1 MNYDGTL
8 SPLGF
13 CAADMIKMDHGPTAD
28 ALRSWSGFWSLF
40 RVLRR
45 ADNLILYPTEQ
56 RVATKEGV
64 ARR

>member
-28 ALRSWSGFWSLF
+28 VPEWFLVPVQR
-40 RVLRR
+40 
-45 ADNLILYPTEQ
+45 TED
-56 RVATKEGV
+56 
-64 ARR
+64 